1 MSVWE
6 KTQNKYVLLNL
17 ESNSKA
23 SILKELAAY
32 VAKKIGD
39 VDAQEVAQALIDR
52 EKLSSTA
59 IGAGVAI
66 PHARLK
72 LFKESHVLIAKSA
85 KGIDFDAIDEKP
97 VHLIFCV
104 LSPIK
109 ATEQHLKLLSRVAK
123 FLHDVS
129 FKEQLIKASDEDE
142 VLNALAKKSSSY

>member
-32 VAKKIGD
+32 AAKKIGD
-39 VDAQEVAQALIDR
+39 VDAQEIAQALINR

-66 PHARLK
+66 PHVRLK
-72 LFKESHVLIAKSA
+72 SFKDSHVLIAKSA
-85 KGIDFDAIDEKP
+85 KGVGFDAIDEKP

-104 LSPIK
+104 LSPVK
-109 ATEQHLKLLSRVAK
+109 ATEKHLKLLSRVAK
-123 FLHDVS
+123 FLHDTS
-129 FKEQLIKASDEDE
+129 FKEQLIKASDENE
-142 VLNALAKKSSSY
+142 VLQALAKKDSSY